1 MINFH
6 PSDVKRPE
14 GRWPAVIGTF
24 AAVALHFA
32 LPESLRVGP
41 PWLIAGIVS
50 AIAVA
55 AAVARARGRHALNN
69 ILGYTIL
76 GILTAVLLWSVARL
90 LLALVHGHANAID
103 LLRSATVIW
112 VTNVVVFAT
121 VYWRL
126 DAGGPNARERRE
138 AHTRGAFL
146 FPQMTLDATSGADK
160 TMAEE
165 DLWRPHYVDYLFV
178 AFNTSTAF
186 SPTDAPVLSMW
197 AKLAMMVQAGISFS
211 SVVLIAARAVNTL

>member
-1 MINFH
+1 MSFH
-6 PSDVKRPE
+6 PPDVQRPE
-14 GRWPAVIGTF
+14 GRWPAVIASF

-41 PWLIAGIVS
+41 TWLIAAV
-50 AIAVA
+50 IAVLALA
-55 AAVARARGRHALNN
+55 AAVTRKQGNHRLNN
-69 ILGYTIL
+69 ILGYMIL
-76 GILTAVLLWSVARL
+76 GILAAGLLYSVATL
-90 LLALVHGHANAID
+90 MFALINGHAKAID
-103 LLRSATVIW
+103 LLRSAGVIW
-112 VTNVVVFAT
+112 ATNIVVFAT

-138 AHTRGAFL
+138 AHTSGAFL
-146 FPQMTLDATSGADK
+146 FPQMTLDASSGADK

-165 DLWRPHYVDYLFV
+165 ELWRPHFVDYLFV

-186 SPTDAPVLSMW
+186 SPTDAPVLTKW
-197 AKLAMMVQAGISFS
+197 AKIAMMVQAFISFS